1 MHLSCAIGR
10 LNKTTLR
17 FQTTCSQGLSRV
29 LWKAFLVYD
38 DQMELV
44 FKKVSA
50 S

>member
-10 LNKTTLR
+10 LNKATLR
-17 FQTTCSQGLSRV
+17 FKTTCCQGLSWV

-38 DQMELV
+38 DQVELV
-44 FKKVSA
+44 FEKVSA